1 VSVGQHP
8 VIRIANGHR
17 LTNTGRDE
25 NSCSLLIRNGRIEAL
40 GEQADQAKADQV
52 IDATGCLVT
61 PGFTDLCCNL
71 REPGAGQKGNIASE
85 TRAAAKGGYTTVC
98 AAPDSSPV
106 NDSGAVTHLI
116 REVASTRSPINVLPL
131 GAATRG
137 LEGELLSDMVGL
149 SAAGCV
155 ALSNGMAT
163 VRNARILRRAMAYA
177 QTFGFTLMLQPR
189 NHALAADGFAHD
201 GVVTTR
207 LGLLGIP
214 EVAETAAVSEMLLL
228 AEETGVRLHLSQLST
243 ARSVAMVAEARQ
255 RSVMVTADVAMHHLV
270 FTEQALGGFDSRF
283 HVLPPLRNEA
293 DRQGLLAGVRDGV
306 IDAIVSQHQPH
317 DSAAKRAPLGATEPG
332 LSSIE
337 SVLSLGLG
345 LVQQGELSEAR
356 LIAALTYGPA
366 SVLGR
371 PESTLSVGEV
381 ADICVIDTSATWLP
395 STNNILSAGKHVPV
409 TSRALPGVV
418 LHTLCAGNV
427 AWAWSAVT

>member
-1 VSVGQHP
+1 M
-8 VIRIANGHR
+8 RIVNGHR
-17 LTNTGRDE
+17 LTTNGRDE
-25 NSCSLLIRNGRIEAL
+25 KTCSLLIRNGRIEAL
-40 GEQADQAKADQV
+40 GEEADQAEADQV
-52 IDATGCLVT
+52 MDATGCLVT
-61 PGFTDLCCNL
+61 TGFIDLCCNL

-98 AAPDSSPV
+98 AAPDSSPI

-243 ARSVAMVAEARQ
+243 ARSVAMVAEARL
-255 RSVMVTADVAMHHLV
+255 RGVAVTADVTMHHLV
-270 FTEQALGGFDSRF
+270 FTEQALGDFDSRF
-283 HVLPPLRNEA
+283 HVLPPLRSEY

-317 DSAAKRAPLGATEPG
+317 DSAAKRAPLAATEPG

-356 LIAALTYGPA
+356 LIAALTSGPA
-366 SVLGR
+366 AVLGLAAN
-371 PESTLSVGEV
+371 TLSVGAV
-381 ADICVIDTSATWLP
+381 ADVCVIDTGATWTP
-395 STNNILSAGKHVPV
+395 SANNILSAGKHVPV
-409 TSRALPGVV
+409 DSRPLSGVV
-418 LHTLCAGNV
+418 RHTFCRGNT
-427 AWAWSAVT
+427 AWSVV

>member
-1 VSVGQHP
+1 MNIGQHP
-8 VIRIANGHR
+8 VIRIVNGHR
-17 LTNTGRDE
+17 LTHHGRDE
-25 NSCSLLIRNGRIEAL
+25 KSSSLLIRKGCIEAV
-40 GEQADQAKADQV
+40 GEKADQGDADQV
-52 IDATGCLVT
+52 IDATGCLIT

-106 NDSGAVTHLI
+106 NDSSAVTHLI
-116 REVASTRSPINVLPL
+116 REGALTRSPINVLPL

-243 ARSVAMVAEARQ
+243 ARSVAMVADARL
-255 RSVMVTADVAMHHLV
+255 RGVSVTADVAMHHLV

-283 HVLPPLRNEA
+283 HVLPPLRSEA

-356 LIAALTYGPA
+356 LIAALTNGPA
-366 SVLGR
+366 NVLGR
-371 PESTLSVGEV
+371 TESTLSVGEV
-381 ADICVIDTSATWLP
+381 ADICIVDTHATWMP
-395 STNNILSAGKHVPV
+395 SASTILSAGKHAPV
-409 TSRALPGVV
+409 TSGPLPGVV
-418 LHTLCAGNV
+418 RHTLCAGSV
-427 AWAWSAVT
+427 AWALG

>member
-1 VSVGQHP
+1 MSVGQQP
-8 VIRIANGHR
+8 VIRITNGHR
-17 LTNTGRDE
+17 LINNGRE
-25 NSCSLLIRNGRIEAL
+25 EKPCSLLIRNGRIELL

-52 IDATGCLVT
+52 IDATGCIVT
-61 PGFTDLCCNL
+61 PGFTDLYCNL

-85 TRAAAKGGYTTVC
+85 TLAAAKGGYTTVC
-98 AAPDSSPV
+98 AAPDTSPV

-116 REVASTRSPINVLPL
+116 REVASNRSPINVLPL
-131 GAATRG
+131 GAATRN

-149 SAAGCV
+149 SNAGCV
-155 ALSNGMAT
+155 AFSNGMAT

-243 ARSVAMVAEARQ
+243 ARSVAMVADARQ
-255 RSVMVTADVAMHHLV
+255 RGVRVTADVAMHHLV

-283 HVLPPLRNEA
+283 HVLPPLRSEF

-317 DSAAKRAPLGATEPG
+317 DSAAKRAPLAATEPG

-345 LVQQGELSEAR
+345 LVQQGELSETR
-356 LIAALTYGPA
+356 LIAALTDGPA
-366 SVLGR
+366 TVLGLTGN
-371 PESTLSVGEV
+371 TLSVGQV
-381 ADICVIDTSATWLP
+381 ADICVIDTTATWTP
-395 STNNILSAGKHVPV
+395 TATNILSAGKHVPV

-418 LHTLCAGNV
+418 RHTLCAGKT
-427 AWAWSAVT
+427 AWALS